1 MYIYVVE
8 RLGMRTNSLDRLTI
22 IYLSQFLLEDTGAL
36 KRQQVIILFCVF
48 WAAFVLFFFYF
59 FYFVHPRKSVEVI
72 HNKVYRF
79 S

>member
-1 MYIYVVE
+1 
-8 RLGMRTNSLDRLTI
+8 MRTNSLDRLTI

-36 KRQQVIILFCVF
+36 KRQQVIILFCV
-48 WAAFVLFFFYF
+48 WAAFVFFLFFYF
-59 FYFVHPRKSVEVI
+59 LFLYFVHPRKSVEVI